1 MMEFN
6 CISIENHVNEINKIK
21 EKVEIYC
28 KNDNKFNIKFNN
40 DIDNII
46 TKIKKFGY
54 LTDSIILNKQN
65 NTNKFNELIKDDNI
79 TII

>member
-1 MMEFN
+1 M
-6 CISIENHVNEINKIK
+6 
-21 EKVEIYC
+21 EIYC

-79 TII
+79 TNNMNLLYRSCRD

>member
-1 MMEFN
+1 M
-6 CISIENHVNEINKIK
+6 
-21 EKVEIYC
+21 EIYC

-65 NTNKFNELIKDDNI
+65 NTNK
-79 TII
+79 